1 MINKKW
7 PLHPQ
12 PDNNQL
18 LKDWIKD
25 LSKIYEVNYKKF
37 CTDALKLMLWE
48 IDVLD
53 SFLPK
58 RALVILSSGT
68 GASIDDLRERTLHGI
83 LDKLVREAKYD
94 EDQYLTDDALIEYI
108 ASIKKDLDYMEPN
121 KKT

>member
-12 PDNNQL
+12 PGNNQF

-37 CTDALKLMLWE
+37 CTDALKFRLWE
-48 IDVLD
+48 IDALD

-58 RALVILSSGT
+58 GALVILSSGT
-68 GASIDDLRERTLHGI
+68 GASIDDLQERTLHGI
-83 LDKLVREAKYD
+83 CHLSKSSSADCDKSP
-94 EDQYLTDDALIEYI
+94 I
-108 ASIKKDLDYMEPN
+108 N
-121 KKT
+121 